1 MPKLFH
7 QHDNF
12 SWLLVALIFLL
23 FSNALSTQLGF
34 QEGQRFVNITL
45 MVTVVIA
52 VWSVNEGGR
61 WLNWKLGM
69 SFIIVSLMISDSVM
83 EKNTL
88 AIYQL
93 ASVFLFLS
101 FTLYLCWKQVMFSGR
116 VDRNKIIGSICIYI
130 LLAVIWAFAYLMVE
144 MFVPGSFNGLKSGL
158 WQENLEALVYYSF
171 VTITTLGYGDI
182 APIQPLA
189 RFMAYLEAITGIFY
203 TTVLVASLIGMR
215 LAHHSGP
222 AHDKHP
228 SENDK

>member
-1 MPKLFH
+1 MPKLI
-7 QHDNF
+7 QQSDNF
-12 SWLLVALIFLL
+12 SWLLGALVFLL

-34 QEGQRFVNITL
+34 QQGQRLVNVTL
-45 MVTVVIA
+45 MMTVVIA

-69 SFIIVSLMISDSVM
+69 SFVVISLMIGDSLM
-83 EKNTL
+83 EANTL

-93 ASVFLFLS
+93 VSVFLFLNL
-101 FTLYLCWKQVMFSGR
+101 TLYLCWKQVMFSGR
-116 VDRNKIIGSICIYI
+116 VDSNKIIGSICIYI
-130 LLAVIWAFAYLMVE
+130 LLAVIWAFAYLIVE
-144 MFVPGSFNGLKSGL
+144 MFVPGSFNGLKIGL

-171 VTITTLGYGDI
+171 VTLTTLGYGDI
-182 APIQPLA
+182 TPIQPLV

-222 AHDKHP
+222 ANDQHP
-228 SENDK
+228 SENEK

>member
-1 MPKLFH
+1 MPKLI
-7 QHDNF
+7 QQSDNF
-12 SWLLVALIFLL
+12 SWLLGALIFLL

-34 QEGQRFVNITL
+34 QQGQRFVNITL

-52 VWSVNEGGR
+52 VWSINERGR

-69 SFIIVSLMISDSVM
+69 SFVVISLMIGDSLM
-83 EKNTL
+83 EANTL

-93 ASVFLFLS
+93 VSVFLFLNL
-101 FTLYLCWKQVMFSGR
+101 TLYLCWKQVMFSGR

-130 LLAVIWAFAYLMVE
+130 LLAVIWAFAYLIVE
-144 MFVPGSFNGLKSGL
+144 MFVPGSFNGLEIGL

-171 VTITTLGYGDI
+171 VTLTTLGYGDI
-182 APIQPLA
+182 TPTQPLV

-222 AHDKHP
+222 ANDQHP
-228 SENDK
+228 SENEK

>member
-1 MPKLFH
+1 MPKLI
-7 QHDNF
+7 QQRDNF
-12 SWLLVALIFLL
+12 SWLLGALIFLL
-23 FSNALSTQLGF
+23 FGDALFAQLEF
-34 QEGQRFVNITL
+34 HEGQRLVNATL

-83 EKNTL
+83 AENTL

-101 FTLYLCWKQVMFSGR
+101 FTLYLCWKQVMFSGK
-116 VDRNKIIGSICIYI
+116 VDGNTIIGSICIYI
-130 LLAVIWAFAYLMVE
+130 LIAVIWAFAYLIVE

-158 WQENLEALVYYSF
+158 WQENLGALVYYSF
-171 VTITTLGYGDI
+171 VTLTTLGYGDI

>member
-1 MPKLFH
+1 MPKLI
-7 QHDNF
+7 QQRDNF
-12 SWLLVALIFLL
+12 SWLLGALIFLL

-52 VWSVNEGGR
+52 VWSVNDGGL

-69 SFIIVSLMISDSVM
+69 SFIIVSLMIGDSVM

-171 VTITTLGYGDI
+171 VTLTTLGYGDI